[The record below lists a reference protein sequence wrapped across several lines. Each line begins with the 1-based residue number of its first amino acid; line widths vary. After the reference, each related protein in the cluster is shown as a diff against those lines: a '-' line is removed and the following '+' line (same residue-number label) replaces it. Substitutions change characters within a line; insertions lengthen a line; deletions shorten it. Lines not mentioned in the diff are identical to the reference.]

1 MNHISQLL
9 LKKLTGRLTPEEQA
23 TLDAWTGESDA
34 NRELYERLTNPQK
47 VKQSLEVWE
56 MADGSRACETMQRK
70 VDSIL
75 LPRRVM
81 KYAAAVV
88 GVMVVIGSLFM
99 LRNDDLS
106 IDDANLQFAEV
117 VAEAPTSIDQIR
129 PGDTRALLFDE
140 SGRSVI
146 LGKNDSTSA
155 KTDLISKIFHKKV
168 QDLCLDVPRG
178 SEFKVVLEDGTEV
191 WLNSDSRLYY
201 PQQFSGSDR
210 RVKVEGEAYF
220 AVATDSLRPFY
231 VETGSQV
238 IRVYGTSFN
247 VRSYP
252 DEGEVYTTL
261 ESGRVSLTRSDRQ
274 GGELYLTPGHQAV
287 FNLADSK
294 VVVREVNTEVVTSW
308 KNGRFVFENQSLLR
322 IMQDL
327 SRWYDFEYEFAD
339 KSLENEVFMG
349 SIPRYSDFVTAI
361 GILDKCG
368 GIGFELTDGK
378 IIISRTLQ

>member
-9 LKKLTGRLTPEEQA
+9 LKKLTGRLTSEEQA
-23 TLDAWTGESDA
+23 ALEAWACESDA
-34 NRELYERLTNPQK
+34 NRELYQRLTNPQR
-47 VKQSLEVWE
+47 VKQSLEIWE
-56 MADGSRACETMQRK
+56 MADSTRACDDMQRK
-70 VDSIL
+70 VNSIL

-106 IDDANLQFAEV
+106 LDDANLQFAEV
-117 VAEAPTSIDQIR
+117 VSEAPTSIEQIR

-155 KTDLISKIFHKKV
+155 KTSLISKIFKKEIKE
-168 QDLCLDVPRG
+168 LCLDVPRG

-191 WLNSDSRLYY
+191 WLNSASRLYY
-201 PQQFSGSDR
+201 PQKFSDSDR

-231 VETGSQV
+231 VETESQV

-252 DEGEVYTTL
+252 DEGEIYTTL
-261 ESGRVSLTRSDRQ
+261 ESGRVSLSRNDHK

-294 VVVREVNTEVVTSW
+294 VTVQEVNTEVVTSW

-327 SRWYDFEYEFAD
+327 SRWYDFDYEFAD
-339 KSLENEVFMG
+339 ASLEKEVFMG
-349 SIPRYSDFVTAI
+349 SIPRYSDFNTAI
-361 GILDKCG
+361 SILEKCG
-368 GIGFELTDGK
+368 GIRFSVDDGK
-378 IIISRTLQ
+378 VRITRSDN

>member
-1 MNHISQLL
+1 MNQISQLL
-9 LKKLTGRLTPEEQA
+9 LKKLTGRLTPDEQA
-23 TLDAWTGESDA
+23 TLDSWAAASDA
-34 NRELYERLTNPQK
+34 NRKLYDRLTNPQK
-47 VKQSLEVWE
+47 IKQSLEVWE
-56 MADGSRACETMQRK
+56 MADGSRSCESMQRR
-70 VDSIL
+70 VNSIL

-88 GVMVVIGSLFM
+88 GILAVAGSVFM
-99 LRNDDLS
+99 LRDDNMS
-106 IDDANLQFAEV
+106 FDDSNLQFAEV
-117 VAEAPTSIDQIR
+117 VVEAPTSIEQIR

-140 SGRSVI
+140 TGHSVI
-146 LGKNDSTSA
+146 LGKNDSASA
-155 KTDLISKIFHKKV
+155 KTNLISKIFHKKV
-168 QDLCLDVPRG
+168 RDLCLDVPRG

-191 WLNSDSRLYY
+191 WLNSASRLYY
-201 PQQFSGSDR
+201 PHEFSGSDR

-238 IRVYGTSFN
+238 ICVYGTSFN

-261 ESGRVSLTRSDRQ
+261 ESGRVSISRSNHQ
-274 GGELYLTPGHQAV
+274 GGELFLTPGHQAV

-294 VVVREVNTEVVTSW
+294 VVVKEVNTEVVTSW

-339 KSLENEVFMG
+339 PSLENEVFMG
-349 SIPRYSDFVTAI
+349 SIPRYSDFITAI
-361 GILDKCG
+361 GILEKCG

-378 IIISRTLQ
+378 IVIFRTLQ